1 MVSLAFGLALS
12 GMTSEEGADNAMQ
25 AIEIFNRAV
34 VKIVC
39 MGEKRCLWGPLHDDT
54 QLLSWRCPM
63 LPFCTELMLAYGVRN
78 VAHQCMQ
85 SMPHTERLH
94 GGF

>member
-12 GMTSEEGADNAMQ
+12 GMTSEEGADSAVQ

-39 MGEKRCLWGPLHDDT
+39 VGEQTCLRSPLHVNT
-54 QLLSWRCPM
+54 HLLHWRRPVLLSCP
-63 LPFCTELMLAYGVRN
+63 ELMLA
-78 VAHQCMQ
+78 
-85 SMPHTERLH
+85 
-94 GGF
+94 